1 MNVGIVGV
9 PMVDSDPVEL
19 RTEIGL
25 HLPGE
30 IEGKRLEI
38 GHLAGIL
45 WRDDEPEMMPVTLAA
60 VGKGSIIG
68 AVARGVEHDALLAV
82 TDDALPLEIG
92 EVSGKR
98 RGPEGAALMAHACFD
113 HDAPGRTEKPAAAK
127 CAVSTAKAGAGGPNE
142 VPRAGRYGTAGAAFS
157 TCATK
162 LLGLEPR

>member
-1 MNVGIVGV
+1 MGMLGLGTQFHRDEIFGPRAQATADIVAGDDEVGAGIIDTADQQMNVGIVGV

-68 AVARGVEHDALLAV
+68 AV
-82 TDDALPLEIG
+82 
-92 EVSGKR
+92 
-98 RGPEGAALMAHACFD
+98 
-113 HDAPGRTEKPAAAK
+113 
-127 CAVSTAKAGAGGPNE
+127 
-142 VPRAGRYGTAGAAFS
+142 
-157 TCATK
+157 
-162 LLGLEPR
+162 